1 MKIVFF
7 SPESFKFADPEASSF
22 DTLIKINGNYDQ
34 LNALVLPQHPDF
46 VLIGGFEPTD
56 DVLAHIKRLVDVMP
70 HSVIVLCAPDAQ
82 AELLIKAMR
91 VGVREVC
98 AACTSEEIAAVI
110 HRAREH
116 QKSAPLDNAVHHGQK
131 IGFISAKGGDGGTC
145 VVANLASALAR
156 DEKNRVLVIDLSL
169 SYGDVEIYLTNKTVT
184 NNVTNFSSSVERLD
198 ATLLDLMVHHVTD
211 NLHLI
216 TSPSTM
222 EDVLKIK
229 SEDVEKLIDIL
240 AAHYDYVLIDIG
252 TGIDPISMRIWDKL
266 DRLVLT
272 STMTIPSARRS
283 SQVLHLWE
291 SMGLSAN
298 KAFVLLSRCGG
309 PSDLSLA
316 DYEQAISRKVWHMAF
331 REFAGIQESLLR
343 GIPVIDLKPSSKFT
357 DSILEIASDL
367 NGKPIKRKFSLWA
380 YLGIK

>member
-7 SPESFKFADPEASSF
+7 SPESFKFAEPELSSL
-22 DTLIKINGNYDQ
+22 DTLVRINGSYDQ
-34 LNALVLPQHPDF
+34 LNTLVFAQHPEI
-46 VLIGGFEPTD
+46 VLIGGFEATD
-56 DVLAHIKRLVDVMP
+56 DLLANVKHLVDAIP
-70 HSVIVLCAPDAQ
+70 QSVVVLFAPGAD
-82 AELLIKAMR
+82 AELLMKAMR

-98 AACTSEEIAAVI
+98 AACTSEELSAVI
-110 HRAREH
+110 LRAREH
-116 QKSAPLDNAVHHGQK
+116 QMSAPVDNAVRHGQK

-145 VVANLASALAR
+145 VVANLASALAK
-156 DEKNRVLVIDLSL
+156 DEKNRIVVIDLSL
-169 SYGDVEIYLTNKTVT
+169 NYGDVEIYLTNKTVT
-184 NNVTNFSSSVERLD
+184 NNVMSFSSSVERLD
-198 ATLLDLMVHHVTD
+198 ATLLDLMVHHVSD

-216 TSPSTM
+216 PSPSTL
-222 EDVLKIK
+222 EDVLRIK

-240 AAHYDYVLIDIG
+240 ASHYDYVFVDIG
-252 TGIDPISMRIWDKL
+252 TGIDPVSMRIWDKL
-266 DRLVLT
+266 DRLILT

-291 SMGLSAN
+291 SMGLSPN
-298 KAFVLLSRCGG
+298 KAFVVLSRCGG
-309 PSDLSLA
+309 PADLSLT
-316 DYEQAISRKVWHMAF
+316 DYEQAIGRKVWHMVY

-343 GIPVIDLKPSSKFT
+343 GVPVIDLKPNSKFT